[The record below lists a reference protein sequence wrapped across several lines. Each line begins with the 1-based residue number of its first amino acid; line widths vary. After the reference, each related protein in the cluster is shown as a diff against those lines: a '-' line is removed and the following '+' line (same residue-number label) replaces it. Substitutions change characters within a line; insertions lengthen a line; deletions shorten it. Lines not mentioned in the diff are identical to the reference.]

1 MDSAANSVILE
12 RFHLDALVD
21 DALAGH
27 GGITVHYDR
36 YDLFTVFSFSSEE
49 VLLGAGSAL
58 HARINSFQMRG
69 IGQKCQLDFCAR
81 GTVTATESGSEMVL
95 YITSLRSR
103 IILHL
108 GSDTLELSHDDFH
121 GLADNIG

>member
-21 DALAGH
+21 DALASH
-27 GGITVHYDR
+27 GGIAVHYDR

-69 IGQKCQLDFCAR
+69 IGQECQLDFSAR
-81 GTVTATESGSEMVL
+81 GTVTATESGAEMVL
-95 YITSLRSR
+95 HITSL
-103 IILHL
+103 
-108 GSDTLELSHDDFH
+108 GSAVIFNFRCNSLELSHDDFH
-121 GLADNIG
+121 GLAHHIS

>member
-12 RFHLDALVD
+12 RFHLDALVN
-21 DALAGH
+21 DALTSH
-27 GGITVHYDR
+27 GGIAVHYDR
-36 YDLFTVFSFSSEE
+36 YDLFTVFSLSSEE
-49 VLLGAGSAL
+49 VLFGASSAL

-69 IGQKCQLDFCAR
+69 IGQKGQLDFSAR
-81 GTVTATESGSEMVL
+81 GTVTATESGTEMVL

-121 GLADNIG
+121 GLADHIG

>member
-69 IGQKCQLDFCAR
+69 IGQKCQLDFCTR
-81 GTVTATESGSEMVL
+81 RTVTATESGSEMIL
-95 YITSLRSR
+95 DITSLSSR
-103 IILHL
+103 VVFDLRCD
-108 GSDTLELSHDDFH
+108 SLELSHDDFH
-121 GLADNIG
+121 GLADHIG

>member
-1 MDSAANSVILE
+1 MDSAAYSVILE

-27 GGITVHYDR
+27 GGIAVHYDR
-36 YDLFTVFSFSSEE
+36 YDLFTVFSFSSKE

-69 IGQKCQLDFCAR
+69 IGQKCQLDFSAR
-81 GTVTATESGSEMVL
+81 GTVTATESGAEMVL
-95 YITSLRSR
+95 DITSLGSTF
-103 IILHL
+103 ILHL
-108 GSDTLELSHDDFH
+108 RCNTLELGHDDFH
-121 GLADNIG
+121 GLADHIS